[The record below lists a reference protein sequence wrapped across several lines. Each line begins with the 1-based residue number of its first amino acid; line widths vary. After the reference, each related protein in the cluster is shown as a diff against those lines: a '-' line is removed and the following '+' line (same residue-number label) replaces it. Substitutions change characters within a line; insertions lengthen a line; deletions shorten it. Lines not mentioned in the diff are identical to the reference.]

1 MLLRNLSPRPPKHP
15 YRIHFCIPLLH
26 VTYICWSHLRV
37 KTDFCILPLMLI
49 VSPSSLRAER
59 LIVLSNLRKW
69 GFRVHI
75 YFWQDQ
81 PRKKGDEGTSL
92 AVQWL
97 RL

>member
-1 MLLRNLSPRPPKHP
+1 MLMRNLSPRPPKHP
-15 YRIHFCIPLLH
+15 YMIHFCIPLLH

-37 KTDFCILPLMLI
+37 KTDFCILPLMLVI
-49 VSPSSLRAER
+49 RPSSLRAER

-69 GFRVHI
+69 GFRVPI

>member
-1 MLLRNLSPRPPKHP
+1 MLVIR
-15 YRIHFCIPLLH
+15 
-26 VTYICWSHLRV
+26 
-37 KTDFCILPLMLI
+37 
-49 VSPSSLRAER
+49 PSSLRAER

-69 GFRVHI
+69 GFRVPI